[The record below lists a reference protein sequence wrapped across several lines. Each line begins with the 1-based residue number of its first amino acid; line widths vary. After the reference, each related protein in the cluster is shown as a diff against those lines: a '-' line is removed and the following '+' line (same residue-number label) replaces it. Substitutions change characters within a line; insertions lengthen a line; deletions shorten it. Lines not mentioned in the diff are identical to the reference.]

1 MWNFITVRQT
11 SGKRMVFHS
20 GKWKFVG
27 KKHNMTYDF
36 LIHTFSDMTYSW
48 PDQITPGSG
57 KLLASGLPMS
67 KTWRLRFEVLF
78 KTDDRVTHRTIF
90 HGTDGKG
97 FSHTRCGGRLPG
109 IWTKASAYPDLR
121 HDFCWRL
128 SRLKLYRLERTLYT
142 GIIVKVAPK
151 KSIFFYWRRL
161 YDLYHFWICR
171 FLKSGQGSIPA
182 VASMA
187 TQIIVFKPARQCNIT
202 HGLVS
207 LKYRNPCWP
216 LNC

>member
-1 MWNFITVRQT
+1 MNFLLSNNSYNRVIINFCYTNIDMKLFLVTLFMWNFITERQT

-36 LIHTFSDMTYSW
+36 LIHTFSDMTHSW

-121 HDFCWRL
+121 HDFC
-128 SRLKLYRLERTLYT
+128 
-142 GIIVKVAPK
+142 
-151 KSIFFYWRRL
+151 
-161 YDLYHFWICR
+161 
-171 FLKSGQGSIPA
+171 
-182 VASMA
+182 
-187 TQIIVFKPARQCNIT
+187 
-202 HGLVS
+202 
-207 LKYRNPCWP
+207 
-216 LNC
+216 